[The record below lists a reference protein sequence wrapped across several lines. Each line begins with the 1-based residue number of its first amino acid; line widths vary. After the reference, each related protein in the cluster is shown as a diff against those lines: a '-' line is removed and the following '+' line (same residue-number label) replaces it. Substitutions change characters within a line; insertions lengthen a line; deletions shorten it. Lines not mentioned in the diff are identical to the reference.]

1 MLHYVGDAT
10 LDTFT
15 RDCVSLLATDE
26 LQRKQED
33 LLQKNLV
40 ITDKL
45 MIIEQGLAKAD
56 LMEADRLRA
65 FALTASSS
73 SSSTSSRPPVFIQNA
88 ISGVYHR
95 LAAWAHDLDDKDKVT
110 VCRWRFH
117 RQPHLIVESHLD
129 ILDDLNCAKCHQV

>member
-33 LLQKNLV
+33 LLQKNLE
-40 ITDKL
+40 ITEKL
-45 MIIEQGLAKAD
+45 RAIEHGLAKAEV
-56 LMEADRLRA
+56 LETERLRA
-65 FALTASSS
+65 LALTATSSS
-73 SSSTSSRPPVFIQNA
+73 SSSSSRPPVAIQNT